1 MYNFLILHFVFTRIF
16 LDFLKVFQTLEK
28 YFRMPK
34 HLFPTLPSS
43 QNIRIDKF
51 TKTSI
56 AHLGKQRPQSYL
68 AGACLNASG
77 FVYRKILSNAWK
89 FS

>member
-1 MYNFLILHFVFTRIF
+1 
-16 LDFLKVFQTLEK
+16 
-28 YFRMPK
+28 MPK

-56 AHLGKQRPQSYL
+56 AHLGKQRPNLYL
-68 AGACLNASG
+68 AGAVAASG
-77 FVYRKILSNAWK
+77 TQDLLD
-89 FS
+89 